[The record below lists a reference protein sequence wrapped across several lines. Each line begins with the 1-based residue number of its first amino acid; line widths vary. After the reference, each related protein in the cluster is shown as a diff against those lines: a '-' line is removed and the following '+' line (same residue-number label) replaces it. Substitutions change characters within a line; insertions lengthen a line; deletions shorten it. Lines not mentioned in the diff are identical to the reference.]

1 MDFNDKLYETL
12 YIYMVL
18 YMYVYVIWFLFKG
31 LSIIWLLLVI
41 SPVSKAR
48 EQV

>member
-1 MDFNDKLYETL
+1 MTDFNDKLYETL
-12 YIYMVL
+12 FN
-18 YMYVYVIWFLFKG
+18 VIWFLFKG
-31 LSIIWLLLVI
+31 LSIILLLLVR

>member
-1 MDFNDKLYETL
+1 MINCMKPYIF
-12 YIYMVL
+12 IYMVL
-18 YMYVYVIWFLFKG
+18 YMYVYVIWSLFKG
-31 LSIIWLLLVI
+31 LSIILLLLVI